1 MGSTSSTRGMLLCN
15 DPLEGLEPPKFG
27 GSTIS
32 DGSTHWVFLHTRY
45 AATKRPSPVSKPSK
59 GSRHGAYYPSNGPRG
74 RTITLGRV
82 CTLQR
87 FNLWGPLPCTRGYKP
102 KR

>member
-45 AATKRPSPVSKPSK
+45 AATK
-59 GSRHGAYYPSNGPRG
+59 
-74 RTITLGRV
+74 
-82 CTLQR
+82 
-87 FNLWGPLPCTRGYKP
+87 
-102 KR
+102 